1 MLKQESSADRR
12 NGCGG
17 EPTPGTSDCLV
28 GISGYAPARVRV
40 GERSGAMRVLL
51 VHNFYRIPG
60 GEDSVVREE
69 FSLLRRN
76 GVDVD
81 LFSVSN
87 DDIHGAL
94 GALVA
99 GLSLIYNPSALR
111 ALARKLAEFAPD
123 VVHVHNFFPRLSPS
137 IFDACRGAGIPVVMT
152 LHNFRILCPAALLH
166 PQQAFR
172 ERSLTHSCWWTV
184 PRKVYR
190 NSAVATLAV
199 AAMVEFHKWNKTW
212 PRKVDR
218 FIALSNFA
226 KDVFV
231 KGGLPAERI
240 VVKPNCIAS
249 PPALDG
255 PPRRGALFVG
265 RLDEQKGVPT
275 LLKAWTDIDYP
286 LTIIGDGP
294 LADVVARAVNV
305 RVLGRQPRAV
315 VQKEMRAAKFLVL
328 PSVGQEMFPITAL
341 EAFANRL
348 PVICSDL
355 ASLSDIVSHGA
366 NGLTFV
372 AGSARALA
380 DRVLWAIN
388 NPKALDEIGGRAR
401 SIFEQRYTSE
411 ANFEYLLRI
420 YQAVISS
427 ASVSGRHAFTDAL
440 PHPS

>member
-1 MLKQESSADRR
+1 
-12 NGCGG
+12 
-17 EPTPGTSDCLV
+17 
-28 GISGYAPARVRV
+28 
-40 GERSGAMRVLL
+40 MRVLL

-69 FSLLRRN
+69 FSLLKRK
-76 GVDVD
+76 GVDVE

-99 GLSLIYNPSALR
+99 GLSLIYNPSAR
-111 ALARKLAEFAPD
+111 RTLAHKLAEFAPD

-137 IFDACRGAGIPVVMT
+137 IFDACRDAGVPVVMT

-166 PQQAFR
+166 PQEAFR

-190 NSAVATLAV
+190 NSFVATLAL

-226 KDVFV
+226 KDIFV
-231 KGGLPAERI
+231 KGGLPAER
-240 VVKPNCIAS
+240 VTVKPNCIAA
-249 PPALDG
+249 PVAPDG

-275 LLKAWTDIDYP
+275 LLRAWTEIDYP

-294 LADVVARAVNV
+294 LANAVAQAINV

-366 NGLTFV
+366 NGLTFA
-372 AGSARALA
+372 AGSAAALA
-380 DRVLWAIN
+380 DRVRWAIN
-388 NPKALDEIGGRAR
+388 NPKALDEIGARAR
-401 SIFEQRYTSE
+401 AIYEARYTSD
-411 ANFEYLLRI
+411 ANFEYLMRI
-420 YQAVISS
+420 YRSVISS
-427 ASVSGRHAFTDAL
+427 ASISSRRVVTDAH